1 MGSAVVAAGDRA
13 EALLA
18 GGVPDL
24 KLTRLAV
31 QVKRTDLEVHTDGA
45 DVTLGVR
52 VVGEAEQQA
61 RLADAHRRL
70 AGTTIDLFV
79 LFLQVAHD
87 LGTTLDLAM
96 QHLGVLL
103 DSERASYCS

>member
-31 QVKRTDLEVHTDGA
+31 QVKRTDLKSTPMVHVA
-45 DVTLGVR
+45 LGVR
-52 VVGEAEQQA
+52 VVK
-61 RLADAHRRL
+61 
-70 AGTTIDLFV
+70 
-79 LFLQVAHD
+79 
-87 LGTTLDLAM
+87 
-96 QHLGVLL
+96 
-103 DSERASYCS
+103 ERT